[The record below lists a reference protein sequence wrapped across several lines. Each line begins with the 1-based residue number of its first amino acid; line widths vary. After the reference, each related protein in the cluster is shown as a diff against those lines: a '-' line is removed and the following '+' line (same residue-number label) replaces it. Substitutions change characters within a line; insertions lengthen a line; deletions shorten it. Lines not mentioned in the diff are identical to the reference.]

1 MAIYQSM
8 QRVRFRSAGDYEQ
21 FKLIFAGVRH
31 HLKTLPGFLHLTWW
45 THPDDPTW
53 HNEVSF
59 WTSFDALKDWHM
71 NTYHK
76 HAKQWAVRSGA
87 IMEDIITNF
96 ELKSTR
102 LIRVC
107 PCCGH
112 AQDKPYELDQEQH
125 ALAQP
130 CSQCGFHFPRMPE
143 TPDSFAGFFDAKA
156 PAQAGSYKI
165 TLSAEGWV
173 DVAQS
178 GHAVKASAFSGA
190 LGCEGLR
197 KSVKFDLAAAP
208 FTVELSGVTADSI
221 KLVISAD

>member
-31 HLKTLPGFLHLTWW
+31 HLKTLLGFLHLTWW

-112 AQDKPYELDQEQH
+112 AQDKPYELHHEQK
-125 ALAQP
+125 ALAEP
-130 CSQCGFHFPRMPE
+130 CSECGFQFPRMPE
-143 TPDSFAGFFDAKA
+143 TPDSFAVFKDIAQDAPIEGAAQGK
-156 PAQAGSYKI
+156 PA
-165 TLSAEGWV
+165 
-173 DVAQS
+173 S
-178 GHAVKASAFSGA
+178 GKV
-190 LGCEGLR
+190 
-197 KSVKFDLAAAP
+197 AAA
-208 FTVELSGVTADSI
+208 
-221 KLVISAD
+221 

>member
-31 HLKTLPGFLHLTWW
+31 QLKNLPGFLHLTWW

-53 HNEVSF
+53 HNEISF
-59 WTSFDALKDWHM
+59 WTSFEALKDWHM
-71 NTYHK
+71 NNYHK

-112 AQDKPYELDQEQH
+112 AQDKPYELHQEQ
-125 ALAQP
+125 ATLAQP
-130 CSQCGFHFPRMPE
+130 CLQCGFQFPRMPE
-143 TPDSFAGFFDAKA
+143 TSDSFAVFKDIAREE
-156 PAQAGSYKI
+156 P
-165 TLSAEGWV
+165 
-173 DVAQS
+173 
-178 GHAVKASAFSGA
+178 VKAMAESKSA
-190 LGCEGLR
+190 
-197 KSVKFDLAAAP
+197 
-208 FTVELSGVTADSI
+208 
-221 KLVISAD
+221 